1 MARKFLVPHGVPCT
15 VTSVGRVT
23 NSWTPGPANRLK
35 GVDRYREAYA
45 RLNSRWRLRVTLRLM
60 VSLWRHG
67 FVLSGGPVVPSL
79 HQKVKRQM
87 EWESKGMG

>member
-1 MARKFLVPHGVPCT
+1 MTRRILVPHGVPCT
-15 VTSVGRVT
+15 LTSVGRVT
-23 NSWTPGPANRLK
+23 NSWTPGPANRLV

-45 RLNSRWRLRVTLRLM
+45 RLNSRWRLPVTLRLM